1 MSRGAAWGRWALL
14 TLAILAP
21 IVAVAAIVCA
31 QWGQLALEAV
41 QVALK
46 MAVIP

>member
-1 MSRGAAWGRWALL
+1 MSKGNALKRWALL
-14 TLAILAP
+14 TAAILAP
-21 IVAVAAIVCA
+21 IVAVAVWLYLH
-31 QWGQLALEAV
+31 WGRLALEAV

>member
-1 MSRGAAWGRWALL
+1 MSKGAVWGRWALMII
-14 TLAILAP
+14 AILAP
-21 IVAVAAIVCA
+21 IVAVAAVVCA

>member
-1 MSRGAAWGRWALL
+1 MNKGNAFGRHALL
-14 TLAILAP
+14 TAAILAP
-21 IVAVAAIVCA
+21 VGAVAAFACVR
-31 QWGQLALEAV
+31 WGQLALEAV